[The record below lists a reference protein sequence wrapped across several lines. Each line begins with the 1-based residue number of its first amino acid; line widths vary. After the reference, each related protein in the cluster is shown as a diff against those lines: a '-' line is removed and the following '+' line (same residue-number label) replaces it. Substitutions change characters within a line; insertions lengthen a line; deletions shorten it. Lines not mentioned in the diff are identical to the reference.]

1 MGTALVVSGDAAA
14 TANNIVTSELTFRL
28 GFVVNLVANAAY
40 IAVVA
45 LLYELLKPA
54 GKTLS
59 LVAAFFGLTGC
70 IAGAAMSLDGLAPLV
85 LLKGSPSLAAFGT
98 DQLQA
103 LSMLSLRMSGVGL
116 SIALTYFGLY
126 CLTLGFLVAGA
137 TFLPRV
143 LGLLLALAGVAYLA
157 GGFASFLA
165 PAIANQISAYAL
177 AAAVF
182 GESAFTLWLLAF
194 GVNEAKWQAQAG
206 AT

>member
-14 TANNIVTSELTFRL
+14 TANNILASELSFRL
-28 GFVVNLVANAAY
+28 GFVVNLIANVAY

-45 LLYELLKPA
+45 VLYELLKPA

-59 LVAAFFGLTGC
+59 LVAACFGLTGC
-70 IAGAAMSLDGLAPLV
+70 IVGAAISLNSLAPLM
-85 LLKGSPSLAAFGT
+85 LLKGSPYLAVFGA

-103 LSMLSLRMSGVGL
+103 LSMLWLRMSGVGL
-116 SIALTYFGLY
+116 SITLTYFGCY

-143 LGLLLALAGVAYLA
+143 LGVLLAVAGLAYLV
-157 GGFASFLA
+157 GGIASFLA
-165 PAIANQISAYAL
+165 PAIANQISAYTM
-177 AAAVF
+177 AAAVC

-194 GVNEAKWQAQAG
+194 GVNEAKWRAQAG
-206 AT
+206 AA